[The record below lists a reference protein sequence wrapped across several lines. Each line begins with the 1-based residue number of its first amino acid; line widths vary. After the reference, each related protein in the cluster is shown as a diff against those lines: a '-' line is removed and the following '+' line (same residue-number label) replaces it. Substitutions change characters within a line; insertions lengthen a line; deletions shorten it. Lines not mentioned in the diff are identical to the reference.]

1 MITATA
7 PAPVNDAAFASLRE
21 LLMGPDAEPAPVTT
35 LWAVSL
41 TGPGVRIFTSAFRAA
56 QFIVDESR
64 RRVKARNPLPLTV
77 QRLDG
82 AMQPDWDASS
92 DVADVF
98 KATRWLK
105 RCTNDAYAVKWLLRD
120 EVVELVRAILVT
132 DD

>member
-1 MITATA
+1 MSTATV
-7 PAPVNDAAFASLRE
+7 PAPVNDAALASLRE

-35 LWAVSL
+35 LWSVGL

-56 QFIVDESR
+56 EFIVDESR
-64 RRVKARNPLPLTV
+64 RRVKTRNPEPLTV
-77 QRLDG
+77 RRLDG
-82 AMQPDWDASS
+82 AMEPDWDASS

-98 KATRWLK
+98 TATRWLK

-120 EVVELVRAILVT
+120 EIIEVVRAILVS